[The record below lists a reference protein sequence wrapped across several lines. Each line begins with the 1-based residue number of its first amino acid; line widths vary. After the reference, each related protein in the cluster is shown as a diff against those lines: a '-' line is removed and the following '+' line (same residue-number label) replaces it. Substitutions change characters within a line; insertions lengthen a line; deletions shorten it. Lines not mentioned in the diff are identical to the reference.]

1 MNICLIGDNITSLT
15 LAKNLVNKNIKVF
28 VYHNRKNNY
37 QYQSRIIGI
46 SKNNL
51 DFFNNNI
58 LKIKKNLIWKI
69 NGIDVFY
76 NKIDNDK
83 IFNFN
88 KSGDTIF
95 STIKNADL
103 YRILNENLKKNIL
116 FKKIFIKKK
125 NFYEKVIKENKYQ
138 LIINCES
145 NNEILKKYF
154 YNKIIKDYESYA
166 YTTIIKHNY
175 LNNLRAIQIFTE
187 IGPIAFLP
195 ISNYATSI
203 VYSIT
208 KDKFDFSDD
217 DIKNLIKKYNKYY
230 VIKSFNKVEKFKLNF
245 SILRNYYNKSILSFG
260 DSIHRIHPLA
270 GQGFNMTLRDT
281 KVLSKIIQDRI
292 ELGLE
297 LDFGVYEE
305 FEKKTKHLNYIFAT
319 GVDFIHE
326 FFKFDNKSKK
336 KYFNPIL
343 KLIGKNKYFNEIAKK
358 YADQG
363 LMF

>member
-76 NKIDNDK
+76 NKIDKDK

-116 FKKIFIKKK
+116 FKKIFVKKK

-145 NNEILKKYF
+145 NNEIIKKYF
-154 YNKIIKDYESYA
+154 FNKIIKDYKSFA
-166 YTTIIKHNY
+166 YTAVIKHHY
-175 LNNLRAIQIFTE
+175 FNNLRAIQIFTE

-195 ISNYATSI
+195 ISKTAQAINT
-203 VYSIT
+203 
-208 KDKFDFSDD
+208 DHQ
-217 DIKNLIKKYNKYY
+217 NL
-230 VIKSFNKVEKFKLNF
+230 
-245 SILRNYYNKSILSFG
+245 
-260 DSIHRIHPLA
+260 
-270 GQGFNMTLRDT
+270 
-281 KVLSKIIQDRI
+281 
-292 ELGLE
+292 
-297 LDFGVYEE
+297 
-305 FEKKTKHLNYIFAT
+305 KHSL
-319 GVDFIHE
+319 
-326 FFKFDNKSKK
+326 
-336 KYFNPIL
+336 
-343 KLIGKNKYFNEIAKK
+343 
-358 YADQG
+358 QW
-363 LMF
+363 

>member
-15 LAKNLVNKNIKVF
+15 LAKNLVNKNIKVV
-28 VYHNRKNNY
+28 VYHNRKNNF

-51 DFFNNNI
+51 EFFNNKI
-58 LKIKKNLIWKI
+58 LKIKKKQIWKI

-76 NKIDNDK
+76 NKIDSDK

-88 KSGDTIF
+88 NSGDTIF
-95 STIKNADL
+95 STIKHADL
-103 YRILNENLKKNIL
+103 YKNLNENLKKKKL
-116 FKKIFIKKK
+116 FKKILINKK
-125 NFYEKVIKENKYQ
+125 NIYEKIIKEKKYQ

-145 NNEILKKYF
+145 NNEIIKKYF
-154 YNKIIKDYESYA
+154 FNKIIKDYKSFA
-166 YTTIIKHNY
+166 YTAVIKHHY
-175 LNNLRAIQIFTE
+175 FNNLRAMQIFTE
-187 IGPIAFLP
+187 LGPIAFLP
-195 ISNYATSI
+195 ISNYETSI

-208 KDKFDFSDD
+208 KDQSNFNDEE
-217 DIKNLIKKYNKYY
+217 IKNLIKRYNKNYI
-230 VIKSFNKVEKFKLNF
+230 IKSFSKVEKFKLNF
-245 SILRNYYNKSILSFG
+245 SILRNYYNKNILSFG

-270 GQGFNMTLRDT
+270 GQGFNMTLRDI

-292 ELGLE
+292 DLGLE
-297 LDFGVYEE
+297 LNFGVYEE

-319 GVDFIHE
+319 GIDFIHE

-336 KYFNPIL
+336 KYLNPIL
-343 KLIGKNKYFNEIAKK
+343 KMVGKNKYFNEIAKK

>member
-1 MNICLIGDNITSLT
+1 MYIEL
-15 LAKNLVNKNIKVF
+15 
-28 VYHNRKNNY
+28 
-37 QYQSRIIGI
+37 
-46 SKNNL
+46 
-51 DFFNNNI
+51 
-58 LKIKKNLIWKI
+58 
-69 NGIDVFY
+69 
-76 NKIDNDK
+76 
-83 IFNFN
+83 
-88 KSGDTIF
+88 
-95 STIKNADL
+95 
-103 YRILNENLKKNIL
+103 LNEN
-116 FKKIFIKKK
+116 
-125 NFYEKVIKENKYQ
+125 
-138 LIINCES
+138 
-145 NNEILKKYF
+145 
-154 YNKIIKDYESYA
+154 
-166 YTTIIKHNY
+166 
-175 LNNLRAIQIFTE
+175 
-187 IGPIAFLP
+187 
-195 ISNYATSI
+195 
-203 VYSIT
+203 
-208 KDKFDFSDD
+208 
-217 DIKNLIKKYNKYY
+217 
-230 VIKSFNKVEKFKLNF
+230 
-245 SILRNYYNKSILSFG
+245 ILSFG

>member
-103 YRILNENLKKNIL
+103 YRILNENLKKIFCL
-116 FKKIFIKKK
+116 KKFLSKRKIFMKK
-125 NFYEKVIKENKYQ
+125 
-138 LIINCES
+138 L
-145 NNEILKKYF
+145 
-154 YNKIIKDYESYA
+154 
-166 YTTIIKHNY
+166 
-175 LNNLRAIQIFTE
+175 
-187 IGPIAFLP
+187 
-195 ISNYATSI
+195 
-203 VYSIT
+203 
-208 KDKFDFSDD
+208 
-217 DIKNLIKKYNKYY
+217 
-230 VIKSFNKVEKFKLNF
+230 
-245 SILRNYYNKSILSFG
+245 
-260 DSIHRIHPLA
+260 
-270 GQGFNMTLRDT
+270 
-281 KVLSKIIQDRI
+281 
-292 ELGLE
+292 
-297 LDFGVYEE
+297 
-305 FEKKTKHLNYIFAT
+305 
-319 GVDFIHE
+319 
-326 FFKFDNKSKK
+326 
-336 KYFNPIL
+336 
-343 KLIGKNKYFNEIAKK
+343 
-358 YADQG
+358 
-363 LMF
+363 